1 MNSDQLRWLH
11 SNPDYIEAVERNFR
25 ASDDLS
31 DLLESMSWLP
41 RTLEEK
47 EALELETAK
56 WKVARSIVKELRK
69 TLLAQYRPNGR
80 GTKDSG

>member
-47 EALELETAK
+47 EALE
-56 WKVARSIVKELRK
+56 
-69 TLLAQYRPNGR
+69 
-80 GTKDSG
+80 